1 MMIKK
6 DKDIKKSAL
15 DFGGDVR
22 SLILTLVNAAIN
34 EEVNRW
40 NKDRHVF
47 RTPIDQFALIQ
58 SMMKQVTAYIDAP
71 EECVETQV
79 CSNCGR
85 PMAKGF
91 VINDGEEY
99 YCSEECLHKRYSKL
113 EYLALYAGL
122 DHTDENVLKGV
133 EQLTDEELDVL
144 SEKNDSGTF
153 MTEWEVII

>member
-6 DKDIKKSAL
+6 DKDIEKSAL

-22 SLILTLVNAAIN
+22 SLILTLINAAIN
-34 EEVNRW
+34 EELNRW

-47 RTPIDQFALIQ
+47 RTPIDQFALTQ
-58 SMMKQVTAYIDAP
+58 SMMKQVTEFIDSP
-71 EECVETQV
+71 DECVETQV
-79 CSNCGR
+79 CSYCGR
-85 PMAKGF
+85 TMAKGF

-133 EQLTDEELDVL
+133 EQLKDKELDAL
-144 SEKNDSGTF
+144 SEINDSGTF